1 VEEGAGLA
9 GVREGCA
16 GERLVR
22 GELLP
27 GVEDL
32 AGLDED
38 LLAEGGGFATITARI
53 VALGAVGEG
62 RGDEVEVLIVGEDR
76 GGGEVG
82 GEVGQAVAGE
92 GDDDGGEAA
101 IAGAAREGGDAGGLD
116 GAVEARARR

>member
-9 GVREGCA
+9 GVGEGCA

-38 LLAEGGGFATITARI
+38 LLAEGGGFSTITAGSWRS
-53 VALGAVGEG
+53 
-62 RGDEVEVLIVGEDR
+62 
-76 GGGEVG
+76 
-82 GEVGQAVAGE
+82 
-92 GDDDGGEAA
+92 
-101 IAGAAREGGDAGGLD
+101 ARS
-116 GAVEARARR
+116 ARAAAMKSRS